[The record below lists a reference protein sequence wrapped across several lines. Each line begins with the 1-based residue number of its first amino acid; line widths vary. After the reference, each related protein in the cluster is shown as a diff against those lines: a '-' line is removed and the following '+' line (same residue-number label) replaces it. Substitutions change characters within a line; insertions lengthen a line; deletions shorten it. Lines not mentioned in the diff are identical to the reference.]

1 MTGRIASF
9 STWRRW
15 MARAF
20 WLLPLAGIIA
30 LIAPFVPIA
39 NLAPATLGAIALIGM
54 AASLAIAGRGVWLDR
69 ALGGPDKAFAW
80 HRAAGYV
87 AVAGL
92 AGHWL
97 LASSVGAGPIPPLAD
112 AGELAGLAAGIGI
125 VGLSAISVL
134 RFVPHHWWRASHWLM
149 GPLFAVSV
157 FHTFLSASPLPAF
170 SPPWLVLLGVSGV
183 GIWGW
188 IASLRKASRGQVSA
202 RVTRIERLDGAI
214 EFEVSADAPLPR
226 YRPGQFATLVVPGLS
241 GEPHPFSIAGG
252 SGARR
257 QFGIRVAGDW
267 TARLHRELR
276 EGDRVTLGAA
286 QGRFSPRLDDNR
298 KAQIW
303 VAGGAGITPF
313 LAALE
318 AMQPDDA
325 APVTL
330 VYANRGVS
338 GAIGLTDLRRAEE
351 RLPQLR
357 LVLHDSACAGRI
369 AEGVLDAAFAD
380 LPRRCDLFMCGPEA
394 LKDMAGAAYRRS
406 GKVGRVRHEDFDFRS
421 AWSLADLAAGAR
433 RIAQPLAN
441 LAATIGRAVSPVLQ
455 RLHATTGLS
464 TLIPVRVAP

>member
-9 STWRRW
+9 PTWRRW
-15 MARAF
+15 MPRAL
-20 WLLPLAGIIA
+20 WLLPLAGIVA

-39 NLAPATLGAIALIGM
+39 NLAPASFGAVALIGM
-54 AASLAIAGRGVWLDR
+54 AASLAIAGRGAWLDR
-69 ALGGPDKAFAW
+69 ALGGPDKAFAC
-80 HRAAGYV
+80 HRAAGYG

-97 LASSVGAGPIPPLAD
+97 LASSVGTGPVPPLAD

-125 VGLSAISVL
+125 AGLSAVSAL
-134 RFVPHHWWRASHWLM
+134 RIVPHHWWRASHWLM

-157 FHTFLSASPLPAF
+157 FHTFLSAGPLPAF

-183 GIWGW
+183 GLQGW

-202 RVTRIERLDGAI
+202 RVTRTLRLDGAI
-214 EFEVSADAPLPR
+214 EVEVAADAPLPR
-226 YRPGQFATLVVPGLS
+226 YRPGQFAPLIVPGLS
-241 GEPHPFSIAGG
+241 DEPHAFSVAGG

-257 QFGIRVAGDW
+257 RFGIRVAGDW
-267 TARLHRELR
+267 TTRLHHELR
-276 EGDRVTLGAA
+276 VGDRVALGAP
-286 QGRFSPRLDDNR
+286 QGRFTPRLDGNR

-330 VYANRGVS
+330 VYAYRGAP
-338 GAIGLTDLRRAEE
+338 GAIGLGFLRRSDE

-357 LVLHDSACAGRI
+357 LVLHDSTCQGRI
-369 AEGVLDAAFAD
+369 TGAVLDAAMAD

-406 GKVGRVRHEDFDFRS
+406 GKVGRVRHEEFDFRS
-421 AWSLADLAAGAR
+421 AWSLAELAAGAR
-433 RIAQPLAN
+433 RIAQPLVS
-441 LAATIGRAVSPVLQ
+441 LAATIGCAVVPALQ
-455 RLHATTGLS
+455 RLHAATGLS